1 MVRKAFPKYEGRMP
15 EGEALKSGDW
25 PEAGVHGWDNRQ
37 SIEVLGVQYRSFE
50 ECIVDTV
57 HSLLPFLEREGVAV
71 K

>member
-1 MVRKAFPKYEGRMP
+1 MVRKAFPKYEERMP

-25 PEAGVHGWDNRQ
+25 PEAGVHGWDNSQ